1 MAGKLNLCVARNLPS
16 TGSPG
21 DVFFC
26 SDTKE
31 SYLVLPDG
39 NLYTIAGLFSQQPIG
54 VVGPRGGVGPSGD
67 AGNQG
72 ATGPAAKDGK
82 DSIIAGPPGPQG
94 PQGPPGPQGPAGSF
108 DNSFL
113 DMGSF

>member
-54 VVGPRGGVGPSGD
+54 VAGPTGPRGQQGDASAQGLQGPVGPTGSQGPRGPQGD
-67 AGNQG
+67 
-72 ATGPAAKDGK
+72 
-82 DSIIAGPPGPQG
+82 PGPQG
-94 PQGPPGPQGPAGSF
+94 PQGEPGSF
-108 DNSFL
+108 KSEFL
-113 DMGSF
+113 DMGTF